1 MDAETRDAV
10 RDLCLAVAELA
21 AASELVIG
29 GDVAASV
36 IGKAGRLSRR
46 MDQLDAQATGEHL

>member
-21 AASELVIG
+21 VASAPLIG
-29 GDVAASV
+29 TTTAASV
-36 IGKAGRLSRR
+36 IEKAGRLSER

>member
-21 AASELVIG
+21 AASEHLIG
-29 GDVAASV
+29 TTTAASV

-46 MDQLDAQATGEHL
+46 MDQLDAQAAGEPQ